1 MTWPVQTRI
10 LPKSSALSSVGRDP
24 VHSREVATCAIWVVC
39 GFGPHPRAVEEDE
52 GACTMGQVPSYVQWG
67 FIQISVPNLVVI
79 VLMLVVFG
87 LALVLPNPHRRVTG
101 GPR

>member
-1 MTWPVQTRI
+1 M
-10 LPKSSALSSVGRDP
+10 
-24 VHSREVATCAIWVVC
+24 
-39 GFGPHPRAVEEDE
+39 ED
-52 GACTMGQVPSYVQWG
+52 VPSYVQWG

-87 LALVLPNPHRRVTG
+87 LALVLPYPHHRAAG

>member
-1 MTWPVQTRI
+1 
-10 LPKSSALSSVGRDP
+10 
-24 VHSREVATCAIWVVC
+24 
-39 GFGPHPRAVEEDE
+39 
-52 GACTMGQVPSYVQWG
+52 MGQVPSYVQWG